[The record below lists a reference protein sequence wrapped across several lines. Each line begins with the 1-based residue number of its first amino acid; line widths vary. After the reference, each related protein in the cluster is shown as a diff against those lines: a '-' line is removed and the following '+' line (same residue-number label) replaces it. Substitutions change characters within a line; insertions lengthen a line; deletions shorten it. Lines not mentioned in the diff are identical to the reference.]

1 MQIELKSVSAAV
13 VCRWLALVLCA
24 VLLVLLLF
32 TAMRSP
38 DPPPRL
44 ALSSTG
50 TLQALNWRWFDSR
63 GPARSTGLGTTEI
76 RETLT
81 EASINGTLHGVVI
94 TNNRAYATLR
104 MAGREERVYQV
115 GDEIQSATE
124 IIAIEPG
131 RVIVS
136 QNGRERQVT
145 LPRQDAYL
153 SSPRGSAARQPAGV
167 ATGVSTNSLQVAGF
181 AASQVAVEG
190 YEGYEGGLQLDAI
203 PEEIDNLGA
212 LQRGDVIIDV
222 DGADIQTLLSDP
234 TRWAQYSNN
243 TALPVTVLRNG
254 ERLILSVDAHS
265 LAARLMP
272 ALSGRRQFQGN

>member
-1 MQIELKSVSAAV
+1 MQIELKSLSAAV
-13 VCRWLALVLCA
+13 VCRWLAIVLCA
-24 VLLVLLLF
+24 VLLVLLLI

-38 DPPPRL
+38 EAPPRL
-44 ALSSTG
+44 ALSNTG

-63 GPARSTGLGTTEI
+63 GPARSTGFGTAEG

-94 TNNRAYATLR
+94 TNHRAYATLR

-145 LPRQDAYL
+145 LPRQGSYL
-153 SSPRGSAARQPAGV
+153 SSPRRSAARQPAGV

-181 AASQVAVEG
+181 AASQVTV
-190 YEGYEGGLQLDAI
+190 EGYEGGLQLDAI
-203 PEEIDNLGA
+203 PEEMDNLGT

-234 TRWAQYSNN
+234 TLWAQYSNN

-254 ERLILSVDAHS
+254 EPLMLSVDAQS
-265 LAARLMP
+265 LATRLIP
-272 ALSGRRQFQGN
+272 ALGGRSQFQGN

>member
-1 MQIELKSVSAAV
+1 MQIELKSLSAAI
-13 VCRWLALVLCA
+13 VCRWLALMLCA
-24 VLLVLLLF
+24 VLLVLLLI

-38 DPPPRL
+38 DAPPRL
-44 ALSSTG
+44 ALSNTG

-63 GPARSTGLGTTEI
+63 GPAGAVGPGATVS
-76 RETLT
+76 RETLA
-81 EASINGTLHGVVI
+81 EASINGTLHGVLV
-94 TNNRAYATLR
+94 THNQAYATLR

-145 LPRQDAYL
+145 LPRQGSRL
-153 SSPRGSAARQPAGV
+153 STARQPVGV
-167 ATGVSTNSLQVAGF
+167 ATGVSTNSLQLAGF

-203 PEEIDNLGA
+203 PEEVGNLST

-234 TRWAQYSNN
+234 TLWAQYSNN

-254 ERLILSVDAHS
+254 ERLILSVDAQS
-265 LAARLMP
+265 LATRLMP
-272 ALSGRRQFQGN
+272 ALGGRSQFQGN